1 MIEFTHVSKDFGSG
15 EKMVRAVRDVS
26 LTIQDGEIFGI
37 IGFSGA
43 GKSTLVRCINLLER
57 PTNGTVVV
65 DGKEMT
71 ALSPKELR
79 LARRKI
85 GMIFQHFNLMP
96 SRTVFGN
103 VAYPLQGQGLS
114 KQAIQNKVRKL
125 LKLVDIADKE
135 TAYPSQLSGGQKQRV
150 AIARAL
156 VNDPD
161 LVLLDLTL
169 PVKDGQHICHE
180 VRRESEV
187 PIIVLTSRTT
197 EIDEVMA
204 MTLGAD
210 DFVPKP
216 YSARVLVA
224 RINALLRRTA
234 AAGERSTLV
243 HKGLELDLARSMV
256 TNTQTGTSTELTKN
270 ELRILSLLLSR
281 AGKIVSRSAIM
292 QDLWDSD
299 AFVDDNTLTVNI
311 NRLRTTL
318 EKIGIKGYLT
328 THRGQGYSV

>member
-1 MIEFTHVSKDFGSG
+1 MALIYIVEDDEPIRRELADILARAGFEVEACESFEHVS
-15 EKMVRAVRDVS
+15 RD
-26 LTIQDGEIFGI
+26 I
-37 IGFSGA
+37 
-43 GKSTLVRCINLLER
+43 
-57 PTNGTVVV
+57 
-65 DGKEMT
+65 
-71 ALSPKELR
+71 
-79 LARRKI
+79 LA
-85 GMIFQHFNLMP
+85 
-96 SRTVFGN
+96 
-103 VAYPLQGQGLS
+103 A
-114 KQAIQNKVRKL
+114 A
-125 LKLVDIADKE
+125 
-135 TAYPSQLSGGQKQRV
+135 
-150 AIARAL
+150 
-156 VNDPD
+156 PD

-180 VRRESEV
+180 VRHESEV

-210 DFVPKP
+210 DFVSKP

-234 AAGERSTLV
+234 TAGERSTLVHTLV
-243 HKGLELDLARSMV
+243 HKGLELDLARSIAS
-256 TNTQTGTSTELTKN
+256 NTASGDSTELTKN

>member
-1 MIEFTHVSKDFGSG
+1 M
-15 EKMVRAVRDVS
+15 
-26 LTIQDGEIFGI
+26 
-37 IGFSGA
+37 
-43 GKSTLVRCINLLER
+43 
-57 PTNGTVVV
+57 
-65 DGKEMT
+65 
-71 ALSPKELR
+71 ALIYIVEDDEPI
-79 LARRKI
+79 RRE
-85 GMIFQHFNLMP
+85 
-96 SRTVFGN
+96 
-103 VAYPLQGQGLS
+103 
-114 KQAIQNKVRKL
+114 
-125 LKLVDIADKE
+125 LVDI
-135 TAYPSQLSGGQKQRV
+135 L
-150 AIARAL
+150 ARAGFEIEACESFEHVSRDIL
-156 VNDPD
+156 AAAPD

-180 VRRESEV
+180 ARRESEV

-234 AAGERSTLV
+234 ASGERSTLV

-256 TNTQTGTSTELTKN
+256 TNTATGDSTELTKN

-328 THRGQGYSV
+328 HRGQGYSV